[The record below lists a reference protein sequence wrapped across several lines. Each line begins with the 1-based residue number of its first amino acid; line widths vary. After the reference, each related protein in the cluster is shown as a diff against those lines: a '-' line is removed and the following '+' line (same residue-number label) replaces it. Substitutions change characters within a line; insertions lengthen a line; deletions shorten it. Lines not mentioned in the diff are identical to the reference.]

1 MRRFLLP
8 AVLILA
14 AVLLP
19 FVDAAFGLN
28 ILFTA
33 ITIAIFVMLALG
45 LNIVVGFA
53 GLLDLGFVAFYAL
66 GAYVVG
72 WFASSQFNGVSFS
85 FGTTATSLSGGALPG
100 IHVSFW
106 ILLLLAG
113 AFSAICGMIIG
124 FPTLRLRGD
133 YLAIVTLGFG
143 EIIPRF
149 FQNGDNLAGFNLTN
163 GTIGIKAIDSPGIP
177 FMPDSLSTW
186 QRFSTLD
193 LNPWYYTI
201 LAMVLVTIY
210 VNVRLQ
216 NSRLGRA
223 WISVRED
230 ETAAAAMGINPV
242 TTKLWAYALGALFGG
257 FAGAFYGA
265 FIKNI
270 FPDAFQFNISILIL
284 CMVVLGGMGNIYGV
298 ILGAI
303 ALQGV
308 NFYLLPQLSGWV
320 QSIGE
325 AVGSAALSDVD
336 LARYNFFIFGVIL
349 VLMMLLRP
357 EGIIP
362 NRQRQEEL
370 HDDDPGTGDAMAGVT
385 RA

>member
-1 MRRFLLP
+1 MP
-8 AVLILA
+8 AVLIVA
-14 AVLLP
+14 ALVLP
-19 FVDAAFGLN
+19 FVDAALGTDA
-28 ILFTA
+28 LFTA

-66 GAYVVG
+66 GAYVIG
-72 WFASSQFNGVSFS
+72 WFASSHFNEVSFS
-85 FGTTATSLSGGALPG
+85 FGSTATSLSGATLPG

-149 FQNGDNLAGFNLTN
+149 FQNGDDLGGFNLTN
-163 GTIGIKAIDSPGIP
+163 GTIGIKAIDSPGFP
-177 FMPDSLSTW
+177 FLPDSLDTW

-201 LAMVLVTIY
+201 LAMVLVTVY

-270 FPDAFQFNISILIL
+270 FPDAFSFNISILIL

-303 ALQGV
+303 VLQGI
-308 NFYLLPQLSGWV
+308 NFYALPQLSTV
-320 QSIGE
+320 VHAIGDTI
-325 AVGSAALSDVD
+325 GSAAMSNVD
-336 LARYNFFIFGVIL
+336 LARYNFILCGVVL

-370 HDDDPGTGDAMAGVT
+370 RDDDPGTGDAMGGA